1 MEVIAA
7 VQSLCEEEFMMP
19 LRYPVTSR
27 YYGNGQQPCAVGPL
41 KKMKVR
47 DTVARS
53 SLNDLAILEMF
64 KLLPP

>member
-27 YYGNGQQPCAVGPL
+27 YYGNGQHADSPATTLQTIRQHPGEVIPSHGVVFVVL
-41 KKMKVR
+41 G
-47 DTVARS
+47 
-53 SLNDLAILEMF
+53 L
-64 KLLPP
+64 